1 MILSYP
7 DWLNGDP
14 PCVVIISLSLDDN
27 RMGRRSDTR
36 GTDSTTTIIQ
46 ETDGLVNW
54 WCCGFGCF
62 VNRIYDNVV
71 LLLLLL
77 LAIQSVHSAEG
88 GVTKLTLHWMA
99 GRLLCKLLASG
110 SLINSNHSKVLFMG
124 SVSTFCHVLYRYD
137 NGHFMMIKTIS
148 PVVN

>member
-1 MILSYP
+1 
-7 DWLNGDP
+7 
-14 PCVVIISLSLDDN
+14 
-27 RMGRRSDTR
+27 MGRRSDTR

-77 LAIQSVHSAEG
+77 LAVQSVHSAEG

-99 GRLLCKLLASG
+99 GRLLCKLLCLWFAYKFK
-110 SLINSNHSKVLFMG
+110 SLQSPIYGLRI
-124 SVSTFCHVLYRYD
+124 HVLSCSLS
-137 NGHFMMIKTIS
+137 I
-148 PVVN
+148 